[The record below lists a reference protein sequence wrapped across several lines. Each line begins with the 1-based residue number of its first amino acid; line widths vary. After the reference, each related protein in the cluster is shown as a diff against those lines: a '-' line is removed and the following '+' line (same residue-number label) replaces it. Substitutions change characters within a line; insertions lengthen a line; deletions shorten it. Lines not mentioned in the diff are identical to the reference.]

1 MLEVLFEQFMLVKVF
16 VVDNVKAI
24 ENSGEE
30 GSQAFLLLFLS
41 VWMFLKINR
50 VLLLAFFNFL
60 QHLSGVG
67 ASEQW
72 KLPHVQYRPS

>member
-41 VWMFLKINR
+41 VWMFLKIK
-50 VLLLAFFNFL
+50 LSTLFLGKFNLIFNYFISHNTL
-60 QHLSGVG
+60 YNQFNVN
-67 ASEQW
+67 EIN
-72 KLPHVQYRPS
+72 